1 MMLEFSQRDAEIL
14 RSLIRERLEELGPE
28 IHHTRTAE
36 MKDELKDLRTE
47 LRSLLSRLSET

>member
-1 MMLEFSQRDAEIL
+1 MLEFSQREAEVL

-36 MKDELKDLRTE
+36 VKDELKDLRSE
-47 LRSLLSRLSET
+47 LRSLLSRLSQT